1 MALQWG
7 YKRAFLRCLLLFVVG
22 VVLQCVVGDFD
33 NGFLRYPWG
42 LILAVNYLY
51 LLILLHFQ
59 RDKWRWVNRLSDH
72 YASVSA
78 LGSMVLITILFGL
91 TRQDVSTEGLV
102 GLLGFS
108 RMTSSWPFNLLLFYF
123 TTTVGLTVVEDL
135 HHWRQRN
142 LAAMMSHVAV
152 FVVLTCGMFGSAD
165 KMRVTVNAHLKR
177 PVAEGIDSKG
187 VSQTLPFAITL
198 KEFAMEEY
206 SPKLYLLDTQQESSS
221 EDFLLVENAAAEGE
235 IDGWQLRV
243 ERLIDMAGR
252 MPDSDEWREMIHT
265 GAAPAVYLSATN
277 TATGATYSGWV
288 SCGSHIFEPSYLR
301 LGERYA
307 VAMPR
312 RDAKRYLSRVDV
324 EQMSGER
331 KRFDIEV
338 NHPARV
344 GAWRIYQVGYDTARG
359 RWSSISVLECVKD
372 GWYSAIHISL
382 WLMLSAGVVM
392 FVTAGGRSLSRKGN
406 TTLAPK
412 KSVPEMSNSKNG
424 EAKL

>member
-1 MALQWG
+1 M
-7 YKRAFLRCLLLFVVG
+7 RCLLLFAVG
-22 VVLQCVVGDFD
+22 IVLQCVVGDFD

-51 LLILLHFQ
+51 LLVLLHFQ

-78 LGSMVLITILFGL
+78 LGSMVLMTIIFGL
-91 TRQDVSTEGLV
+91 TRQDASTEGLV

-123 TTTVGLTVVEDL
+123 TATVGLAVVDDL
-135 HHWRQRN
+135 HHWRQRG
-142 LAAMMSHVAV
+142 LAAMMSHLAV

-165 KMRVTVNAHLKR
+165 KMRVTVNAHLER

-206 SPKLYLLDTQQESSS
+206 PPKLYLLDTRQESSS
-221 EDFLLVENAAAEGE
+221 EDFLLVEETTSEGE

-243 ERLIDMAGR
+243 ERVIDMAGR
-252 MPDSDEWREMIHT
+252 MPDSEEWLEMVHT
-265 GAAPAVYLSATN
+265 GAAPAIYLKATN
-277 TATGATYSGWV
+277 PATGESYSGWV

-324 EQMSGER
+324 EQMTGER
-331 KRFDIEV
+331 QRFDVEV
-338 NHPARV
+338 NHPARI

-359 RWSSISVLECVKD
+359 RWSSVSVLECVKD
-372 GWYSAIHISL
+372 GWYSAIHIAL

-392 FVTAGGRSLSRKGN
+392 FVTAGGRSLSRKGGE
-406 TTLAPK
+406 T
-412 KSVPEMSNSKNG
+412 SVSKMSNSNKK

>member
-1 MALQWG
+1 M
-7 YKRAFLRCLLLFVVG
+7 RCLLLFAVG
-22 VVLQCVVGDFD
+22 IVLQCVVGDFD

-51 LLILLHFQ
+51 LLVLLHFQ

-78 LGSMVLITILFGL
+78 LGSMVLMTIIFGL
-91 TRQDVSTEGLV
+91 TRQDASTEGVV

-123 TTTVGLTVVEDL
+123 TTTVGLAVVDDL
-135 HHWRQRN
+135 HHWRQRG
-142 LAAMMSHVAV
+142 LAAMMSHLAV

-165 KMRVTVNAHLKR
+165 KMRVTVNAHFER

-206 SPKLYLLDTQQESSS
+206 PPKLYLLDTRQESSS
-221 EDFLLVENAAAEGE
+221 EDFLLVEETTSEGE

-243 ERLIDMAGR
+243 ERVIDMAGR
-252 MPDSDEWREMIHT
+252 MPDSEEWIEMVHT
-265 GAAPAVYLSATN
+265 GAAPAIYLKATN
-277 TATGATYSGWV
+277 PATGESYSGWV

-331 KRFDIEV
+331 ERFDIEV
-338 NHPARV
+338 NHPARI

-359 RWSSISVLECVKD
+359 RWSSVSVLECVKD
-372 GWYSAIHISL
+372 GWYSAIHIAL

-392 FVTAGGRSLSRKGN
+392 FVTAGGRSLSRKGGE
-406 TTLAPK
+406 ASASK
-412 KSVPEMSNSKNG
+412 MSNSNKK

>member
-1 MALQWG
+1 M
-7 YKRAFLRCLLLFVVG
+7 RCLLLFVVG
-22 VVLQCVVGDFD
+22 IVLQCVVGDFD

-51 LLILLHFQ
+51 LLVLLHFQ

-78 LGSMVLITILFGL
+78 LGSMVLMTIIFGL
-91 TRQDVSTEGLV
+91 TRQDASTEGLV

-123 TTTVGLTVVEDL
+123 TTTVGLAVVDDL
-135 HHWRQRN
+135 HHWRQRG
-142 LAAMMSHVAV
+142 LAAMMSHLAV

-165 KMRVTVNAHLKR
+165 KMRVTVNAHLER

-206 SPKLYLLDTQQESSS
+206 PPKLYLLDTRLESSS
-221 EDFLLVENAAAEGE
+221 EDFLLVEETTSECE

-243 ERLIDMAGR
+243 ERVIDMAGR
-252 MPDSDEWREMIHT
+252 MPDSEEWLEMVHT
-265 GAAPAVYLSATN
+265 GAAPAVYLKVTN
-277 TATGATYSGWV
+277 PATGESYSGWV

-307 VAMPR
+307 VAMPL
-312 RDAKRYLSRVDV
+312 RDAKRYLSRVDI

-331 KRFDIEV
+331 QRFDVEV
-338 NHPARV
+338 NHPARI

-359 RWSSISVLECVKD
+359 RWSSVSVLECVKD
-372 GWYSAIHISL
+372 GWYSAIHIAL

-392 FVTAGGRSLSRKGN
+392 FVTAGGRSLSRKGGE
-406 TTLAPK
+406 ASASK
-412 KSVPEMSNSKNG
+412 MSNSNNK

>member
-22 VVLQCVVGDFD
+22 VVLQCVLGDFD

-42 LILAVNYLY
+42 LIFAVNYLY

-123 TTTVGLTVVEDL
+123 TTTVGLTVVDDL

-142 LAAMMSHVAV
+142 LAAMMSHVSV

-165 KMRVTVNAHLKR
+165 KMRVTVNAHLER

-187 VSQTLPFAITL
+187 VNQTLPFAITL

-206 SPKLYLLDTQQESSS
+206 SPKLYLLDTHQESSS
-221 EDFLLVENAAAEGE
+221 EDFLLVEDAAAEGE

-312 RDAKRYLSRVDV
+312 CDAKRYLSRVDV

>member
-1 MALQWG
+1 M
-7 YKRAFLRCLLLFVVG
+7 RCLLLFAVG
-22 VVLQCVVGDFD
+22 IVLQCVVGDLD
-33 NGFLRYPWG
+33 NSFLRYPWG

-51 LLILLHFQ
+51 LLVLLHFQ

-78 LGSMVLITILFGL
+78 LGSMVLMTIIFGL
-91 TRQDVSTEGLV
+91 TRQDASTEGLV

-123 TTTVGLTVVEDL
+123 TTTVGLAVVDDL
-135 HHWRQRN
+135 HHWRQRG
-142 LAAMMSHVAV
+142 LAAMMSHLAV

-165 KMRVTVNAHLKR
+165 KMRITVNAHLER
-177 PVAEGIDSKG
+177 PAVEGIDSKG

-206 SPKLYLLDTQQESSS
+206 PPKLYLLDTRLESSS
-221 EDFLLVENAAAEGE
+221 EDFLLVEETTSEGE

-243 ERLIDMAGR
+243 ERVIDMAGR
-252 MPDSDEWREMIHT
+252 MPDSEEWIEMVHT
-265 GAAPAVYLSATN
+265 GAAPAVYLKATN
-277 TATGATYSGWV
+277 PATGESYSSWV
-288 SCGSHIFEPSYLR
+288 SCGSHIFEPSYLC

-331 KRFDIEV
+331 QRFDIEV
-338 NHPARV
+338 NHPARI

-359 RWSSISVLECVKD
+359 RWSSVSVLECVKD
-372 GWYSAIHISL
+372 GWYSAIHIAL

-392 FVTAGGRSLSRKGN
+392 FITAGGRSLSRKGGE
-406 TTLAPK
+406 TSASK
-412 KSVPEMSNSKNG
+412 MSNSNKK

>member
-1 MALQWG
+1 M
-7 YKRAFLRCLLLFVVG
+7 RCLLLFAVG
-22 VVLQCVVGDFD
+22 IVLQCVVGDFD

-51 LLILLHFQ
+51 LLVLLHFQ

-78 LGSMVLITILFGL
+78 LGSMVLMTIIFGL
-91 TRQDVSTEGLV
+91 TRQDASTEGLV

-123 TTTVGLTVVEDL
+123 TTTVGLAVVDDL
-135 HHWRQRN
+135 HHWRQRG
-142 LAAMMSHVAV
+142 LAAMMSHLAV

-165 KMRVTVNAHLKR
+165 KMRVTVNAHLER

-206 SPKLYLLDTQQESSS
+206 PPKLYLLDTRQESSS
-221 EDFLLVENAAAEGE
+221 EDFLLVEETTSEGE

-243 ERLIDMAGR
+243 ERVIDMAGR
-252 MPDSDEWREMIHT
+252 MPDSEEWIEMVHT
-265 GAAPAVYLSATN
+265 GAAPAIYLKATN
-277 TATGATYSGWV
+277 PATGESYSGWV

-324 EQMSGER
+324 EQMTGER
-331 KRFDIEV
+331 QRFDVEV
-338 NHPARV
+338 NHPARI

-359 RWSSISVLECVKD
+359 RWSSVSVLECVKD
-372 GWYSAIHISL
+372 GWYSAIHIAL

-392 FVTAGGRSLSRKGN
+392 FVTAGGRSLSRKGGE
-406 TTLAPK
+406 TSASK
-412 KSVPEMSNSKNG
+412 MSNSNKK

>member
-1 MALQWG
+1 M
-7 YKRAFLRCLLLFVVG
+7 RCLLLFAVG
-22 VVLQCVVGDFD
+22 IVLQCVVGDFD

-51 LLILLHFQ
+51 LLVLLHFQ

-78 LGSMVLITILFGL
+78 LGSMVLMTIIFGL
-91 TRQDVSTEGLV
+91 TRQDASTEGLV

-123 TTTVGLTVVEDL
+123 TTTVGLAVVDDL
-135 HHWRQRN
+135 HHWRQRG
-142 LAAMMSHVAV
+142 LAAMMSHLAV
-152 FVVLTCGMFGSAD
+152 FVVLTCGMCGSAD
-165 KMRVTVNAHLKR
+165 KMRVTVNAHLER

-206 SPKLYLLDTQQESSS
+206 PPKLYLLDTRQESSS
-221 EDFLLVENAAAEGE
+221 EDFLLVEETTSEGE

-243 ERLIDMAGR
+243 ERVIDMAGR
-252 MPDSDEWREMIHT
+252 MPDSEEWIEMVHT
-265 GAAPAVYLSATN
+265 GAAPAIYLKATN
-277 TATGATYSGWV
+277 PATGEPYSGWV

-324 EQMSGER
+324 ELMTGER
-331 KRFDIEV
+331 QRFDVEG
-338 NHPARV
+338 NHPARI
-344 GAWRIYQVGYDTARG
+344 GAWRIYQVGYVTARG
-359 RWSSISVLECVKD
+359 RWSSVSVLECVKD
-372 GWYSAIHISL
+372 CWYSAIHIAL
-382 WLMLSAGVVM
+382 WQMLSAGVVM
-392 FVTAGGRSLSRKGN
+392 VVTAGGRSLSRKGGE
-406 TTLAPK
+406 TSASK
-412 KSVPEMSNSKNG
+412 MSNSNKK

>member
-1 MALQWG
+1 M
-7 YKRAFLRCLLLFVVG
+7 RCLLLFVVG
-22 VVLQCVVGDFD
+22 IVLQCVVGDLD
-33 NGFLRYPWG
+33 NSFLRYPWG

-51 LLILLHFQ
+51 LLVLLHFQ

-78 LGSMVLITILFGL
+78 LGSMVLMTIIFGL
-91 TRQDVSTEGLV
+91 TRQDASTEGVV

-123 TTTVGLTVVEDL
+123 TTTVGLAVVDDL
-135 HHWRQRN
+135 HHWRQRG
-142 LAAMMSHVAV
+142 LAAMMSHLAV

-165 KMRVTVNAHLKR
+165 KMRVTVNAHLER

-206 SPKLYLLDTQQESSS
+206 PPKLYLLDTRQESSS
-221 EDFLLVENAAAEGE
+221 EDFLLVEEATSEGE
-235 IDGWQLRV
+235 IDGWKLRV
-243 ERLIDMAGR
+243 ERVIDMAGR
-252 MPDSDEWREMIHT
+252 MPDSEEWLEMVHT
-265 GAAPAVYLSATN
+265 GAAPAIYLKATNSAT
-277 TATGATYSGWV
+277 GESYSGWV

-331 KRFDIEV
+331 ERFDIEV
-338 NHPARV
+338 NHPARI

-359 RWSSISVLECVKD
+359 RWSSVSVLECVKD
-372 GWYSAIHISL
+372 GWYSAIHIAL

-392 FVTAGGRSLSRKGN
+392 FVTAGGRSLSRKGGE
-406 TTLAPK
+406 ASASK
-412 KSVPEMSNSKNG
+412 MSNSNKK

>member
-1 MALQWG
+1 M
-7 YKRAFLRCLLLFVVG
+7 RCLLLFAVG
-22 VVLQCVVGDFD
+22 IVLQCVVGDFD
-33 NGFLRYPWG
+33 NGFLSYPWG

-78 LGSMVLITILFGL
+78 LGSMVLMTIIFGL
-91 TRQDVSTEGLV
+91 TRQDASTEGLV

-123 TTTVGLTVVEDL
+123 TTTVGLAVVDDL
-135 HHWRQRN
+135 HHWRQRG
-142 LAAMMSHVAV
+142 LAAMMSHLAV

-165 KMRVTVNAHLKR
+165 KMRVTVNAHLER

-206 SPKLYLLDTQQESSS
+206 PPKLYLLDTRQESSS
-221 EDFLLVENAAAEGE
+221 EDFLLVEEATSECE

-243 ERLIDMAGR
+243 ERVIDMAGR
-252 MPDSDEWREMIHT
+252 MPDSDEWIEMVHT
-265 GAAPAVYLSATN
+265 GAAPAVYLKATNSAT
-277 TATGATYSGWV
+277 GESYSGWV

-301 LGERYA
+301 LSERYA

-331 KRFDIEV
+331 QRFDVEV
-338 NHPARV
+338 NHPARI

-359 RWSSISVLECVKD
+359 RWSSVSVLECVKD
-372 GWYSAIHISL
+372 GWYSAIHIAL

-392 FVTAGGRSLSRKGN
+392 FVTAGGRSLSRKGGEVS
-406 TTLAPK
+406 ASK
-412 KSVPEMSNSKNG
+412 MSNLNKK

>member
-7 YKRAFLRCLLLFVVG
+7 YKRSFIRCLLLFAVG
-22 VVLQCVVGDFD
+22 VVLQCVVGDLD
-33 NGFLRYPWG
+33 NSFLRYPWG

-78 LGSMVLITILFGL
+78 LGSMVVMTIIFGL
-91 TRQDVSTEGLV
+91 TRQDASTEGLV

-123 TTTVGLTVVEDL
+123 TTTVGLAVVDDL
-135 HHWRQRN
+135 HHWRQRG
-142 LAAMMSHVAV
+142 LAAMMSHLAV

-165 KMRVTVNAHLKR
+165 KMRVTVNAHLER

-206 SPKLYLLDTQQESSS
+206 PPKLYLLDTRLESSS
-221 EDFLLVENAAAEGE
+221 EDFLLVEEATSEGE

-243 ERLIDMAGR
+243 ERVIDMAGR
-252 MPDSDEWREMIHT
+252 MPDSEEWIEMVHT
-265 GAAPAVYLSATN
+265 GAAPAVYLKATNSAT
-277 TATGATYSGWV
+277 GESYSGWV

-331 KRFDIEV
+331 QRFDIEV
-338 NHPARV
+338 NHPARI

-359 RWSSISVLECVKD
+359 RWSSVSVLECVKD
-372 GWYSAIHISL
+372 SWYSAIHIAL

-392 FVTAGGRSLSRKGN
+392 FVTAGGRSLSRKGGE
-406 TTLAPK
+406 ASASK
-412 KSVPEMSNSKNG
+412 MSNSNKK

>member
-1 MALQWG
+1 M
-7 YKRAFLRCLLLFVVG
+7 RCLLLFAVG
-22 VVLQCVVGDFD
+22 IVLQCVVGDFD

-51 LLILLHFQ
+51 LLVLLHFQ

-78 LGSMVLITILFGL
+78 LGSMVVMTIIFGL
-91 TRQDVSTEGLV
+91 TRQDASTEGVV

-123 TTTVGLTVVEDL
+123 TTTVGLAVVDDL
-135 HHWRQRN
+135 HHWRQRG
-142 LAAMMSHVAV
+142 LAAMMSHLAV

-165 KMRVTVNAHLKR
+165 KMRVTVNAHLER

-206 SPKLYLLDTQQESSS
+206 PPKLYLLDTRLESSS
-221 EDFLLVENAAAEGE
+221 EDFLLVEEATSEGE

-243 ERLIDMAGR
+243 ERVIDMAGR
-252 MPDSDEWREMIHT
+252 MPDSEEWIEMVHT
-265 GAAPAVYLSATN
+265 GASPAVYLKATN
-277 TATGATYSGWV
+277 PATGESYSGWV

-331 KRFDIEV
+331 QRFDIEV
-338 NHPARV
+338 NHPARI

-359 RWSSISVLECVKD
+359 RWSSVSVLECVKD
-372 GWYSAIHISL
+372 GWYSAIHIAL

-392 FVTAGGRSLSRKGN
+392 FVTAGGRSLSRKGGK
-406 TTLAPK
+406 T
-412 KSVPEMSNSKNG
+412 SVSKMSNSNKK

>member
-78 LGSMVLITILFGL
+78 LGSMVLITIIFGL
-91 TRQDVSTEGLV
+91 TRQDTSTEGVV

-123 TTTVGLTVVEDL
+123 TTTIGLSVVDDL
-135 HHWRQRN
+135 HHWRQRK

-165 KMRVTVNAHLKR
+165 KMRITVNAHLER
-177 PVAEGIDSKG
+177 PVAEGVDANG
-187 VSQTLPFAITL
+187 VSHALPFAITL
-198 KEFAMEEY
+198 KEFVMEEY
-206 SPKLYLLDTQQESSS
+206 PPKLYLLDTCSETSSQE
-221 EDFLLVENAAAEGE
+221 FLSVDDASVEGE
-235 IDGWQLRV
+235 IEGWYLKV
-243 ERLIDMAGR
+243 ERMYDMAGR
-252 MPDSDEWREMIHT
+252 MPESSEWRDMLHT

-277 TATGATYSGWV
+277 SATGESYVGWV
-288 SCGSHIFEPSYLR
+288 SCGSHIFEPSYLF

-307 VAMPR
+307 IAMPR

-331 KRFDIEV
+331 ARFDIEV
-338 NHPARV
+338 NHPARI

-359 RWSSISVLECVKD
+359 RWSSVSVLECVKD
-372 GWYSAIHISL
+372 GWYSAINIAL
-382 WLMLSAGVVM
+382 WLMLAAGVVM
-392 FVTAGGRSLSRKGN
+392 FITAGGRSLVRRG
-406 TTLAPK
+406 AAEPK
-412 KSVPEMSNSKNG
+412 EKLSNSKDK
-424 EAKL
+424 EVKL

>member
-1 MALQWG
+1 
-7 YKRAFLRCLLLFVVG
+7 
-22 VVLQCVVGDFD
+22 
-33 NGFLRYPWG
+33 
-42 LILAVNYLY
+42 
-51 LLILLHFQ
+51 
-59 RDKWRWVNRLSDH
+59 
-72 YASVSA
+72 
-78 LGSMVLITILFGL
+78 
-91 TRQDVSTEGLV
+91 
-102 GLLGFS
+102 
-108 RMTSSWPFNLLLFYF
+108 
-123 TTTVGLTVVEDL
+123 
-135 HHWRQRN
+135 
-142 LAAMMSHVAV
+142 MMSHFAV

-165 KMRVTVNAHLKR
+165 KMRVTVNAHLER

-206 SPKLYLLDTQQESSS
+206 PPKLYLLDTRLESSS
-221 EDFLLVENAAAEGE
+221 EDFLLVEETTSEGE

-243 ERLIDMAGR
+243 ERVIDMAGR
-252 MPDSDEWREMIHT
+252 MPDSEEWIEMVHT
-265 GAAPAVYLSATN
+265 GAAPAVYLKATN
-277 TATGATYSGWV
+277 PATGESYSGWV

-331 KRFDIEV
+331 ERFNIEV
-338 NHPARV
+338 NHPARI

-359 RWSSISVLECVKD
+359 RWSSVSVLECVKD
-372 GWYSAIHISL
+372 GWYSAIHIAL

-392 FVTAGGRSLSRKGN
+392 FVTAGGRSLSRKGGE
-406 TTLAPK
+406 TSASK
-412 KSVPEMSNSKNG
+412 MSNSNKK

>member
-1 MALQWG
+1 
-7 YKRAFLRCLLLFVVG
+7 
-22 VVLQCVVGDFD
+22 
-33 NGFLRYPWG
+33 
-42 LILAVNYLY
+42 
-51 LLILLHFQ
+51 
-59 RDKWRWVNRLSDH
+59 
-72 YASVSA
+72 
-78 LGSMVLITILFGL
+78 MVLITILFGL

-165 KMRVTVNAHLKR
+165 KMRVTVNAHLER

-221 EDFLLVENAAAEGE
+221 EDFLLVEDAAAEGE

-382 WLMLSAGVVM
+382 WLMLSAGIVM

-412 KSVPEMSNSKNG
+412 KSVPEMSNSKNR

>member
-1 MALQWG
+1 M
-7 YKRAFLRCLLLFVVG
+7 RCLLLFVVG
-22 VVLQCVVGDFD
+22 IVLQCVVGDFD

-51 LLILLHFQ
+51 LLVLLHFQ

-78 LGSMVLITILFGL
+78 LGSMVLMAIIFGL
-91 TRQDVSTEGLV
+91 TRQDASTEGVV

-123 TTTVGLTVVEDL
+123 TTTVGLAVVDDL
-135 HHWRQRN
+135 HHWRQRG
-142 LAAMMSHVAV
+142 LAAMMSHLAV

-165 KMRVTVNAHLKR
+165 KMRVTVNAHLER

-206 SPKLYLLDTQQESSS
+206 PPKLYLLDTRQESSS
-221 EDFLLVENAAAEGE
+221 EDFLLVEETTSEGE

-243 ERLIDMAGR
+243 ERVIDMAGR
-252 MPDSDEWREMIHT
+252 MPDSEEWLEMVHT
-265 GAAPAVYLSATN
+265 GAAPAIYLKATN
-277 TATGATYSGWV
+277 PATGESYSGWV

-331 KRFDIEV
+331 ERFDIEV
-338 NHPARV
+338 NHPARI

-359 RWSSISVLECVKD
+359 RWSSVSVLECVKD
-372 GWYSAIHISL
+372 GWYSAIHIAL

-392 FVTAGGRSLSRKGN
+392 FVTAGGRSLSRKGGE
-406 TTLAPK
+406 TSASK
-412 KSVPEMSNSKNG
+412 MSNSNKK

>member
-1 MALQWG
+1 M
-7 YKRAFLRCLLLFVVG
+7 RCLLLFAVG
-22 VVLQCVVGDFD
+22 IVLQCVVGDFD

-51 LLILLHFQ
+51 LLVLLHFQ

-78 LGSMVLITILFGL
+78 LGSMVLMTIIFGL
-91 TRQDVSTEGLV
+91 TRQDASTEGVV

-123 TTTVGLTVVEDL
+123 TTTVGLAVVDDL
-135 HHWRQRN
+135 HHWRQRG
-142 LAAMMSHVAV
+142 LAAMMSHLAV

-165 KMRVTVNAHLKR
+165 KMRVTVNAHLER

-206 SPKLYLLDTQQESSS
+206 PPKLYLLDTRQESSS
-221 EDFLLVENAAAEGE
+221 EDFFLVEEATSEGE

-243 ERLIDMAGR
+243 ERVIDMAGR
-252 MPDSDEWREMIHT
+252 MPDSEEWIEMVHT
-265 GAAPAVYLSATN
+265 GAAPAVYLKATNSAT
-277 TATGATYSGWV
+277 GESYSGWV

-324 EQMSGER
+324 EYMTGER
-331 KRFDIEV
+331 QRFDIEV
-338 NHPARV
+338 NHPARI

-359 RWSSISVLECVKD
+359 RWSSVSVLECVKD
-372 GWYSAIHISL
+372 GWYSAIHIAL

-392 FVTAGGRSLSRKGN
+392 FVTAGGRSLSRKGGE
-406 TTLAPK
+406 TSASK
-412 KSVPEMSNSKNG
+412 MSNSNNK

>member
-1 MALQWG
+1 MASTWG
-7 YKRAFLRCLLLFVVG
+7 YKRAFIRCLLLFVVG
-22 VVLQCVVGDFD
+22 IVLQCIVGDFD

-51 LLILLHFQ
+51 LLILLHSQ
-59 RDKWRWVNRLSDH
+59 RSKWRWVNHLSDH

-78 LGSMVLITILFGL
+78 LGSMVIMTIIFGL
-91 TRQDVSTEGLV
+91 TRQDASTEGLV

-108 RMTSSWPFNLLLFYF
+108 RMTSSWPFNLLLLYF
-123 TTTVGLTVVEDL
+123 TTTVGLAVVDDL
-135 HHWRQRN
+135 HHWRQRG

-165 KMRVTVNAHLKR
+165 KMRVTVNAHLER
-177 PVAEGIDSKG
+177 PTVEGVDATG

-198 KEFAMEEY
+198 KEFVMEEY
-206 SPKLYLLDTQQESSS
+206 SPKLYLLDTKMESSS
-221 EDFLLVENAAAEGE
+221 EDFLSVDDAKAEGN
-235 IDGWQLRV
+235 IDGWHLAV
-243 ERLIDMAGR
+243 ERSLDMAGR
-252 MPDSDEWREMIHT
+252 MPDSEEWIEMVHT
-265 GAAPAVYLSATN
+265 GAAPAVYLKATN
-277 TATGATYSGWV
+277 PATSESYSGWV

-324 EQMSGER
+324 EQMTGER
-331 KRFDIEV
+331 QRFDVEV
-338 NHPARV
+338 NHPARI

-359 RWSSISVLECVKD
+359 RWSSVSVLECVKD
-372 GWYSAIHISL
+372 GWYSAIHIAL

-392 FVTAGGRSLSRKGN
+392 FVTAGGRSLSRKGGE
-406 TTLAPK
+406 TSASK
-412 KSVPEMSNSKNG
+412 MSNSNKK

>member
-1 MALQWG
+1 M
-7 YKRAFLRCLLLFVVG
+7 RCLLLFAVG
-22 VVLQCVVGDFD
+22 IVLQCVVGDLD
-33 NGFLRYPWG
+33 NSFLRYPWG

-51 LLILLHFQ
+51 LLVLLHFQ
-59 RDKWRWVNRLSDH
+59 RDKWRWIYRLSDH

-78 LGSMVLITILFGL
+78 LGSMVLMTIIFGL
-91 TRQDVSTEGLV
+91 TRQDASTEGLV

-123 TTTVGLTVVEDL
+123 TTTVGLAVVDDL
-135 HHWRQRN
+135 HHWRQRG
-142 LAAMMSHVAV
+142 LAAMMSHLAV

-165 KMRVTVNAHLKR
+165 KMRVTVNAHLER

-206 SPKLYLLDTQQESSS
+206 PPKLYLLDTRLESSS
-221 EDFLLVENAAAEGE
+221 EDFLLVEETTSEGE

-243 ERLIDMAGR
+243 ERVIDMAGR
-252 MPDSDEWREMIHT
+252 MPDSEEWIEMVHT
-265 GAAPAVYLSATN
+265 GAAPAVYLKAANSAT
-277 TATGATYSGWV
+277 GESYSGWV

-324 EQMSGER
+324 EQMTGER
-331 KRFDIEV
+331 ERFDVEV
-338 NHPARV
+338 NHPARI

-359 RWSSISVLECVKD
+359 RWSSVSVLECVKD
-372 GWYSAIHISL
+372 GWYSAIHIAL

-392 FVTAGGRSLSRKGN
+392 FVTAGGHSLSRKGGE
-406 TTLAPK
+406 TSASK
-412 KSVPEMSNSKNG
+412 MSNSNKK

>member
-1 MALQWG
+1 M
-7 YKRAFLRCLLLFVVG
+7 RCLLLFAVG
-22 VVLQCVVGDFD
+22 IVLQCVVGDFD

-51 LLILLHFQ
+51 LLVLLHFQ

-78 LGSMVLITILFGL
+78 LGSMVLMTIIFGL
-91 TRQDVSTEGLV
+91 TRQDASTEGLV
-102 GLLGFS
+102 GLLGYS

-123 TTTVGLTVVEDL
+123 TTTVGLAVVDDL
-135 HHWRQRN
+135 HHWRQRG
-142 LAAMMSHVAV
+142 LAAMMSHLAV

-165 KMRVTVNAHLKR
+165 KMRITVNAHLER

-206 SPKLYLLDTQQESSS
+206 PPKLYLLDTRLESSS
-221 EDFLLVENAAAEGE
+221 EDFLLVEEATSEGE

-243 ERLIDMAGR
+243 ERVIDMAGR
-252 MPDSDEWREMIHT
+252 MPDSEEWLEMVHT
-265 GAAPAVYLSATN
+265 GAAPAIYLKATNSAT
-277 TATGATYSGWV
+277 GESYSGWV

-331 KRFDIEV
+331 QRFDIEV
-338 NHPARV
+338 NHPARI

-359 RWSSISVLECVKD
+359 RWSSVSVLECVKD
-372 GWYSAIHISL
+372 GWYSAIHIAL

-392 FVTAGGRSLSRKGN
+392 FVTAGGRSLSRKGGE
-406 TTLAPK
+406 TSASK
-412 KSVPEMSNSKNG
+412 MSNSNKK

>member
-123 TTTVGLTVVEDL
+123 TTTVGLTVVDDL

-165 KMRVTVNAHLKR
+165 KMRVTVNAHLER

-206 SPKLYLLDTQQESSS
+206 SPKLYLLDTHQESSS
-221 EDFLLVENAAAEGE
+221 EDFLLVEDAAAKGE

-382 WLMLSAGVVM
+382 WLMLSAGIVM

-412 KSVPEMSNSKNG
+412 KSVPEMSNSKNR

>member
-1 MALQWG
+1 M
-7 YKRAFLRCLLLFVVG
+7 RCLLLFAVG
-22 VVLQCVVGDFD
+22 IVLQCVVGDFD

-51 LLILLHFQ
+51 LLVLLHFQ

-78 LGSMVLITILFGL
+78 LGSMVFMTIIFGL
-91 TRQDVSTEGLV
+91 TRQDASTEGLV

-123 TTTVGLTVVEDL
+123 TTTVGLAVVDDL
-135 HHWRQRN
+135 HHWRQRG
-142 LAAMMSHVAV
+142 LAAMMSHLAV

-165 KMRVTVNAHLKR
+165 KMRVTVNAHLER

-206 SPKLYLLDTQQESSS
+206 PPKLYLLDTRQESSS
-221 EDFLLVENAAAEGE
+221 EDFLLVEEVTSEGE

-243 ERLIDMAGR
+243 ERVIDMAGR
-252 MPDSDEWREMIHT
+252 MPDSEEWIEMVHT
-265 GAAPAVYLSATN
+265 GAAPAVYLKVTN
-277 TATGATYSGWV
+277 PATGESYSGWV

-324 EQMSGER
+324 EQMTGER
-331 KRFDIEV
+331 QRFDVEV
-338 NHPARV
+338 NHPARI

-359 RWSSISVLECVKD
+359 RWSSVSVLECVKD
-372 GWYSAIHISL
+372 GWYSAIHIAL

-392 FVTAGGRSLSRKGN
+392 FVTAGGRSLSRKGGE
-406 TTLAPK
+406 TSASK
-412 KSVPEMSNSKNG
+412 MSNSNKK

>member
-7 YKRAFLRCLLLFVVG
+7 YKRAFMRCLLLFVVG

-51 LLILLHFQ
+51 LLVLLHFQ

-78 LGSMVLITILFGL
+78 LDSMVLMTIIFGL
-91 TRQDVSTEGLV
+91 TRQDASTEGLV

-108 RMTSSWPFNLLLFYF
+108 RMTLSWPFNLLLFYF
-123 TTTVGLTVVEDL
+123 TTTVGLAVVDDL
-135 HHWRQRN
+135 HHWRQRG
-142 LAAMMSHVAV
+142 LAAMMSHLAV

-165 KMRVTVNAHLKR
+165 KMRVTVNAHLER

-206 SPKLYLLDTQQESSS
+206 PPKLYLLDTRQESSS
-221 EDFLLVENAAAEGE
+221 EDFLLVEEATSEGE
-235 IDGWQLRV
+235 IDGWKLRV
-243 ERLIDMAGR
+243 ERVIDMAGR

-265 GAAPAVYLSATN
+265 GAAPAVYLSATHL
-277 TATGATYSGWV
+277 TTGASYSGWV

-324 EQMSGER
+324 EQMSGEHQ
-331 KRFDIEV
+331 RFDIEV
-338 NHPARV
+338 NHPARM

-359 RWSSISVLECVKD
+359 RWSSVSVLECVKD
-372 GWYSAIHISL
+372 GWYSAIHIAL

-392 FVTAGGRSLSRKGN
+392 FVTAGGRSLSRKGGE
-406 TTLAPK
+406 TSASK
-412 KSVPEMSNSKNG
+412 MSNSNKK

>member
-1 MALQWG
+1 M
-7 YKRAFLRCLLLFVVG
+7 RCLLLFVVG
-22 VVLQCVVGDFD
+22 IVLQCVVGDFD

-51 LLILLHFQ
+51 LLVLLHFQ

-72 YASVSA
+72 YALVSA
-78 LGSMVLITILFGL
+78 LGSMVLMTIIFGL
-91 TRQDVSTEGLV
+91 TRQDASTEGLV
-102 GLLGFS
+102 GLLGYS

-123 TTTVGLTVVEDL
+123 TTTVGLAVVDDL
-135 HHWRQRN
+135 HHWRQRG
-142 LAAMMSHVAV
+142 LAAMMSHLAV

-165 KMRVTVNAHLKR
+165 KMRVTVNAHLER

-206 SPKLYLLDTQQESSS
+206 PPKLYLLDTRLESSS
-221 EDFLLVENAAAEGE
+221 EDFLLVEEATSEGE

-243 ERLIDMAGR
+243 ERVIDMAGR
-252 MPDSDEWREMIHT
+252 MPDSEEWIEMVHT
-265 GAAPAVYLSATN
+265 GAAPAIYLKATNSAT
-277 TATGATYSGWV
+277 GESYSGWV

-331 KRFDIEV
+331 QRFDIEV
-338 NHPARV
+338 NHPARI

-359 RWSSISVLECVKD
+359 RWSSVSVLECVKD
-372 GWYSAIHISL
+372 GWYSAIHIAL

-392 FVTAGGRSLSRKGN
+392 FVTAGGRSLSRKGGE
-406 TTLAPK
+406 TSASK
-412 KSVPEMSNSKNG
+412 MSNSNKK

>member
-1 MALQWG
+1 M
-7 YKRAFLRCLLLFVVG
+7 RCLLLFAVG
-22 VVLQCVVGDFD
+22 IVLQCVVGDFD

-78 LGSMVLITILFGL
+78 LGSMVFMTIIFGL
-91 TRQDVSTEGLV
+91 TRQDASTEGLV

-123 TTTVGLTVVEDL
+123 TTTVGLAVVDDL
-135 HHWRQRN
+135 HHWRQRG
-142 LAAMMSHVAV
+142 LAAMMSHLAV

-165 KMRVTVNAHLKR
+165 KMRVTVNAHLER

-206 SPKLYLLDTQQESSS
+206 PPKLYLLDTRQESSS
-221 EDFLLVENAAAEGE
+221 EDFLLVEETTSEGE

-243 ERLIDMAGR
+243 ERVIDMAGR
-252 MPDSDEWREMIHT
+252 MPDSEEWIEMVHT
-265 GAAPAVYLSATN
+265 GAAPAIYLKATN
-277 TATGATYSGWV
+277 PATGESYSGWV

-324 EQMSGER
+324 EQMTGER
-331 KRFDIEV
+331 QRFDVEV
-338 NHPARV
+338 NHPARI

-359 RWSSISVLECVKD
+359 RWSSVSVLECVKD
-372 GWYSAIHISL
+372 GWYSAIHIAL

-392 FVTAGGRSLSRKGN
+392 FVTAGGRSLSRKGGE
-406 TTLAPK
+406 TSASK
-412 KSVPEMSNSKNG
+412 MSNSNKK

>member
-1 MALQWG
+1 M
-7 YKRAFLRCLLLFVVG
+7 RCLLLFVVG
-22 VVLQCVVGDFD
+22 IVLQCVVGDFD

-51 LLILLHFQ
+51 LLVLLHFQ

-78 LGSMVLITILFGL
+78 LGSMVLMTIIFGL
-91 TRQDVSTEGLV
+91 TRQDASTEGLV

-123 TTTVGLTVVEDL
+123 TTTVGLAVVDDL
-135 HHWRQRN
+135 HHWRQRG
-142 LAAMMSHVAV
+142 LAAMMSHLAV

-165 KMRVTVNAHLKR
+165 KMRVTVNAHLER

-206 SPKLYLLDTQQESSS
+206 PPKLYLLDTRQESSS
-221 EDFLLVENAAAEGE
+221 EDFLLVEETTSEGE

-243 ERLIDMAGR
+243 ERVIDMAGR
-252 MPDSDEWREMIHT
+252 MPDSEEWLEMVHT
-265 GAAPAVYLSATN
+265 GAAPAVYLKVTN
-277 TATGATYSGWV
+277 PATGESYSGWV

-331 KRFDIEV
+331 ERFDVEV
-338 NHPARV
+338 NHPARI

-359 RWSSISVLECVKD
+359 RWSSVSVLECVKD
-372 GWYSAIHISL
+372 GWYSAIHIAL

-392 FVTAGGRSLSRKGN
+392 FVTAGGRSLSRKGGE
-406 TTLAPK
+406 TSASK
-412 KSVPEMSNSKNG
+412 MSNSNKK